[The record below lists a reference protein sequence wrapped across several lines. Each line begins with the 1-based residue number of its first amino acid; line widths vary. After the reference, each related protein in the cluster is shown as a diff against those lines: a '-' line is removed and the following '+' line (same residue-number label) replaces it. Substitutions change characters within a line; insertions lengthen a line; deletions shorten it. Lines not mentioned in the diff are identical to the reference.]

1 MLSKREWR
9 WQQGRKWLLY
19 EHCLLLYF
27 HKTFPLHSPF
37 LPYLCLNLCLTGLF
51 IRTFPPGSND
61 EFWNLFILVVSN
73 LFYYINIKQKDLY
86 SNFVVCI
93 FLMLLACLS
102 LPSYLT
108 ILSKTHLALI
118 NTHFQQR
125 KKIRQV
131 IFIIANKYWVKFLNT
146 F

>member
-51 IRTFPPGSND
+51 PPGSND

-86 SNFVVCI
+86 SNFC
-93 FLMLLACLS
+93 CLHFS
-102 LPSYLT
+102 NATCLPV